1 LDQFDA
7 GWLGEPMPQITYIP
21 FIGYLRIAADAHAR
35 MIEYVNGGE
44 AENAYFQNTA
54 QGEATITVVF
64 STIALES
71 FIHNYAARK
80 LGEGYTDKH
89 VERMNLHTKW
99 LLVPQ
104 LAMGKAIPSD
114 HRGIQLLQKLIKARN
129 CIVHLKAKDIEWEL
143 WDSAEQKITETNRLI
158 LKSAVNCFECTG
170 LLGHALGELDP
181 DDQATKLLASFTS
194 TPKYRIVEKGP

>member
-1 LDQFDA
+1 
-7 GWLGEPMPQITYIP
+7 MSQILYIP
-21 FIGYLRIAADAHAR
+21 FISYLRIAADAHAR
-35 MIEYVNGGE
+35 MIEYVNNGE
-44 AENAYFQNTA
+44 AEDADFQNTA

-89 VERMNLHTKW
+89 VEKMNLHTKW

-104 LAMGKAIPSD
+104 LATGKAIPSD

-129 CIVHLKAKDIEWEL
+129 FIVHLKAKNIEWEL

-158 LKSAVNCFECTG
+158 LESAVKCFECTG
-170 LLGHALGELDP
+170 LLGHALSELDP

-194 TPKYRIVEKGP
+194 TPKYRIVEKEL